1 MRIRLFEEYSE
12 VLYSP
17 MLMSDWL
24 TKIYDPMKGM
34 MGSLYEIEKFTDSEK
49 DLMKKTLEDIAKDT
63 IKYRVSFGANNS
75 KYCTAFNLSSLGTD
89 SESYFYFGDI
99 TVYKRTD
106 EWFYVKMNLPYK
118 YMVEIY
124 IDSAVVYQY
133 KCDTIDGVL
142 SLFNDLL
149 KPLNNTEQINIY

>member
-49 DLMKKTLEDIAKDT
+49 DLMKKTLEILH
-63 IKYRVSFGANNS
+63 S
-75 KYCTAFNLSSLGTD
+75 KRSQ
-89 SESYFYFGDI
+89 EH
-99 TVYKRTD
+99 
-106 EWFYVKMNLPYK
+106 
-118 YMVEIY
+118 
-124 IDSAVVYQY
+124 
-133 KCDTIDGVL
+133 
-142 SLFNDLL
+142 LL
-149 KPLNNTEQINIY
+149 KAKNR